1 MSHADTQNFEQL
13 PLDSSELSNK
23 NRREK
28 EIDPQLV
35 DGSRSYDKVPAV
47 NTGHSM
53 KRTSQRGLIK
63 LILLVN
69 CAFTL
74 TSFTNSIN

>member
-1 MSHADTQNFEQL
+1 MSHADTQNFERL

-23 NRREK
+23 NRRE
-28 EIDPQLV
+28 IDPQLV
-35 DGSRSYDKVPAV
+35 DGSRGYDKVPAV

-74 TSFTNSIN
+74 TSFINSIN